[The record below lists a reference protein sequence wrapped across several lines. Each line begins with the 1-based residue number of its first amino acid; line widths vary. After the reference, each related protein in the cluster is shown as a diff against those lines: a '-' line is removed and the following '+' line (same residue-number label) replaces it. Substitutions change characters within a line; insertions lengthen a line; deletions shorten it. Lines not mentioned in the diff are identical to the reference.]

1 MAKARNV
8 NRPLSP
14 HLQVWKWG
22 PHMLV
27 SILHRVTGTGMATV
41 GVAVF
46 LWWLGA
52 LAAGEDSYAGF
63 MDLLTRSNGAPNIA
77 GYILGIGL
85 TLSFFQH
92 MMTGIRHFVMDAG
105 AAFELKA
112 NKSFAIL
119 TMVVSV
125 LLTAALWGY
134 LTYGHLKLAPVT
146 DNTPIVVETK

>member
-1 MAKARNV
+1 LAKARNI

-22 PHMLV
+22 PHMTV
-27 SILHRVTGTGMATV
+27 SILHRVTGSGMATV
-41 GVAVF
+41 GVGVF
-46 LWWLGA
+46 LWWLCA
-52 LAAGEDSYAGF
+52 LASGPEGYAKF
-63 MDLLTRSNGAPNIA
+63 LDCLTVESGAPNAI

-112 NKSFAIL
+112 NKNFAVM

-125 LLTAALWGY
+125 VLTAALWGWIVRGE
-134 LTYGHLKLAPVT
+134 LTKAPKAE
-146 DNTPIVVETK
+146 TPIAVEKK

>member
-1 MAKARNV
+1 MASARNE

-41 GVAVF
+41 GVIVL
-46 LWWLGA
+46 LWWLAA
-52 LAAGEDSYAGF
+52 LAGGEKTYADF
-63 MDLLTRSNGAPNIA
+63 MDLLTYASGAPNIA

-92 MMTGIRHFVMDAG
+92 MMSGIRHFVMDAG
-105 AAFELKA
+105 ASFELQA

-119 TMVVSV
+119 TIVISV
-125 LLTAALWGY
+125 LLTAVLWGY
-134 LTYGHLKLAPVT
+134 LSYGQLTAKPVENAP
-146 DNTPIVVETK
+146 IAVETK

>member
-1 MAKARNV
+1 MAKARNI

-27 SILHRVTGTGMATV
+27 SILHRVTGSGMATV
-41 GVAVF
+41 GVGVL

-52 LAAGEDSYAGF
+52 LASGPEATAAFLDCLTVDS
-63 MDLLTRSNGAPNIA
+63 GAPNAI

-92 MMTGIRHFVMDAG
+92 AMTGIRHLVMDAG

-112 NKSFAIL
+112 NKNFAVL

-125 LLTAALWGY
+125 ALTALLWGW
-134 LTYGHLKLAPVT
+134 LVYGELAKAPAT
-146 DNTPIVVETK
+146 ETPIAVEKK

>member
-1 MAKARNV
+1 MAKARNI

-22 PHMLV
+22 PHMTV
-27 SILHRVTGTGMATV
+27 SILHRVTGSGMATV
-41 GVAVF
+41 GVIVF

-52 LAAGEDSYAGF
+52 LAAGERDYARF
-63 MDLLTRSNGAPNIA
+63 MDLLTVKSGAPNIA

-112 NKSFAIL
+112 NKSFAVL
-119 TMVVSV
+119 TVVVSV

-134 LTYGHLKLAPVT
+134 ITYDQLKAAPAG
-146 DNTPIVVETK
+146 NAPIAVETK

>member
-1 MAKARNV
+1 MASARNE

-27 SILHRVTGTGMATV
+27 SILHRVTGSGMATV
-41 GVAVF
+41 GAIVF
-46 LWWLGA
+46 LAWLGA
-52 LAAGEDSYAGF
+52 LAGGKECYAWF
-63 MDLLTRSNGAPNIA
+63 MDLLTVKSGAPNIP

-92 MMTGIRHFVMDAG
+92 MMTGIRHFVLDAG

-112 NKSFAIL
+112 NRNFAIL

-125 LLTAALWGY
+125 TLTVLLWGY
-134 LTYGHLKLAPVT
+134 LSYDRLLAPPVA
-146 DNTPIVVETK
+146 NAPIQVETK

>member
-1 MAKARNV
+1 MAKARNI

-27 SILHRVTGTGMATV
+27 SILHRVTGSGMATV
-41 GVAVF
+41 GVGVL
-46 LWWLGA
+46 LWWLYA
-52 LAAGEDSYAGF
+52 LASGPESYAKF
-63 MDLLTRSNGAPNIA
+63 LDCLTAENGAPNAI

-92 MMTGIRHFVMDAG
+92 AMTGIRHLVMDAG

-112 NKSFAIL
+112 NKSFAVL

-125 LLTAALWGY
+125 ALTAILWGWIV
-134 LTYGHLKLAPVT
+134 YGDLART
-146 DNTPIVVETK
+146 TKSETPIAVETK

>member
-1 MAKARNV
+1 VAKARNI

-27 SILHRVTGTGMATV
+27 SILHRVTGSGMATV
-41 GVAVF
+41 GVGVL
-46 LWWLGA
+46 LWWLYA
-52 LAAGEDSYAGF
+52 LASGPESYAKF
-63 MDLLTRSNGAPNIA
+63 LDCLTVESGAPNAI

-92 MMTGIRHFVMDAG
+92 AMTGIRHFVLDAG
-105 AAFELKA
+105 AGYELKT
-112 NKSFAIL
+112 NKNFAVL

-125 LLTAALWGY
+125 ALTAILWGSIVY
-134 LTYGHLKLAPVT
+134 GDLTRTAKSE
-146 DNTPIVVETK
+146 TPIAVETK

>member
-1 MAKARNV
+1 
-8 NRPLSP
+8 
-14 HLQVWKWG
+14 
-22 PHMLV
+22 MLV
-27 SILHRVTGTGMATV
+27 SILHRVTGSGMATV
-41 GVAVF
+41 GVGIF

-52 LAAGEDSYAGF
+52 LAGGEESYAKF
-63 MDLLTRSNGAPNIA
+63 LDCLTVESGAPNIL

-105 AAFELKA
+105 AGFELQA
-112 NKSFAIL
+112 NKRFAVL

-134 LTYGHLKLAPVT
+134 LSFERLRGAPV
-146 DNTPIVVETK
+146 DNTPVAVEKK

>member
-1 MAKARNV
+1 MASARNET
-8 NRPLSP
+8 RPLSP

-27 SILHRVTGTGMATV
+27 SILHRVTGSGMATV
-41 GVAVF
+41 GVLVF
-46 LWWLGA
+46 LGWLGA
-52 LAAGEDSYAGF
+52 LAGGKECYDWF
-63 MDLLTRSNGAPNIA
+63 MDLLTVKSGAPNIA

-92 MMTGIRHFVMDAG
+92 MMTGIRHLVMDAG

-125 LLTAALWGY
+125 LLTALLWGY
-134 LTYGHLKLAPVT
+134 LSYGHLTAKPVENAP
-146 DNTPIVVETK
+146 IAVEMK

>member
-1 MAKARNV
+1 MATARNTD
-8 NRPLSP
+8 RPLSP

-27 SILHRVTGTGMATV
+27 SILHRVTGSGMATV
-41 GVAVF
+41 GAAIF

-52 LAAGEDSYAGF
+52 LAAGETAYAGF
-63 MDLLTRSNGAPNIA
+63 LDLLTVESGAPNIA

-92 MMTGIRHFVMDAG
+92 MMTGIRHFFLDAG
-105 AAFELKA
+105 AGYELET
-112 NKSFAIL
+112 NKRFAVL

-134 LTYGHLKLAPVT
+134 ITYGDLIAPAA
-146 DNTPIVVETK
+146 TPAPIAVEKK

>member
-1 MAKARNV
+1 MAKARNI

-27 SILHRVTGTGMATV
+27 SILHRVTGSGMATV

-52 LAAGEDSYAGF
+52 LASGPEATAKFLDC
-63 MDLLTRSNGAPNIA
+63 LTVSSGAPNII
-77 GYILGIGL
+77 GYVLGIGL

-92 MMTGIRHFVMDAG
+92 MMTGIRHLVMDAG

-112 NKSFAIL
+112 NKSFAVL

-125 LLTAALWGY
+125 TLTAALWGWIV
-134 LTYGHLKLAPVT
+134 YGQIAKAPKSE
-146 DNTPIVVETK
+146 TPIAVEMK

>member
-1 MAKARNV
+1 
-8 NRPLSP
+8 
-14 HLQVWKWG
+14 
-22 PHMLV
+22 MLV

-41 GVAVF
+41 GVFVL

-52 LAAGEDSYAGF
+52 LAAGERDYAKF
-63 MDLLTRSNGAPNIA
+63 MDLLTVQSGAPNIA

-92 MMTGIRHFVMDAG
+92 MMSGIRHFWMDAG

-119 TMVVSV
+119 TMIVSV

-134 LTYGHLKLAPVT
+134 IVFDQIKAAPA
-146 DNTPIVVETK
+146 DNAPIAVETK

>member
-1 MAKARNV
+1 MATARNT

-27 SILHRVTGTGMATV
+27 SILHRVTGSGMATV
-41 GVAVF
+41 GVGVF
-46 LWWLGA
+46 LWWLCA
-52 LAAGEDSYAGF
+52 LASGPEGYAKF
-63 MDLLTRSNGAPNIA
+63 LDCLTVESGAPNVI

-112 NKSFAIL
+112 NKSFAVM

-125 LLTAALWGY
+125 VLTAALWGWIVRGE
-134 LTYGHLKLAPVT
+134 LTKAPKAE
-146 DNTPIVVETK
+146 TPIAVEKK

>member
-1 MAKARNV
+1 MAKARNI

-27 SILHRVTGTGMATV
+27 SILHRVTGSGMATV
-41 GVAVF
+41 GVGVL
-46 LWWLGA
+46 LWWLYA
-52 LAAGEDSYAGF
+52 LASGPEAYAWFLDCLTNDS
-63 MDLLTRSNGAPNIA
+63 GAPNAI

-92 MMTGIRHFVMDAG
+92 AMTGIRHFVLDAG
-105 AAFELKA
+105 AGYELKT
-112 NKSFAIL
+112 NRNFAVL

-125 LLTAALWGY
+125 TLTAILWGWIV
-134 LTYGHLKLAPVT
+134 YGHLTSAPKAA
-146 DNTPIVVETK
+146 TPIAVETK

>member
-1 MAKARNV
+1 VAKARNI

-27 SILHRVTGTGMATV
+27 SILHRVTGSGMATV
-41 GVAVF
+41 GVGVL
-46 LWWLGA
+46 LWWLYA
-52 LAAGEDSYAGF
+52 LASGPEAYAKF
-63 MDLLTRSNGAPNIA
+63 LDCLTVESGAPNAI

-92 MMTGIRHFVMDAG
+92 AMTGIRHFVLDAG
-105 AAFELKA
+105 AGYELKT
-112 NKSFAIL
+112 NKNFAVL

-125 LLTAALWGY
+125 ALTAILWGSIVY
-134 LTYGHLKLAPVT
+134 GDLTRTTKSE
-146 DNTPIVVETK
+146 TPIAVETK

>member
-27 SILHRVTGTGMATV
+27 SILHRVTGSGMATV
-41 GVAVF
+41 GVGVF
-46 LWWLGA
+46 LWWLCA
-52 LAAGEDSYAGF
+52 LASGPEGYAKF
-63 MDLLTRSNGAPNIA
+63 LDCLTSDTGAPNWL
-77 GYILGIGL
+77 GYLLGVGL

-92 MMTGIRHFVMDAG
+92 AMTGIRHFFLDAG
-105 AAFELKA
+105 AGYELKT
-112 NKSFAIL
+112 NKSFAVV

-125 LLTAALWGY
+125 VLTAALWGWIVRGE
-134 LTYGHLKLAPVT
+134 LTKAPKVE
-146 DNTPIVVETK
+146 TPISVEKK

>member
-1 MAKARNV
+1 LAKARNI

-14 HLQVWKWG
+14 HLQIWKWG

-27 SILHRVTGTGMATV
+27 SILHRVTGSGMATV
-41 GVAVF
+41 GVALL
-46 LWWLGA
+46 LWWLAA
-52 LAAGEDSYAGF
+52 LAGGEDSYARF
-63 MDLLTRSNGAPNIA
+63 LDCLTVDSGAPNAI

-92 MMTGIRHFVMDAG
+92 MMSGIRHFVMDTG

-112 NKSFAIL
+112 NKSFAVL

-125 LLTAALWGY
+125 VLTVLLWGY
-134 LTYGHLKLAPVT
+134 ISYGHLNAAPT
-146 DNTPIVVETK
+146 ENAPIAVEKK

>member
-41 GVAVF
+41 GVFVF

-52 LAAGEDSYAGF
+52 LAAGEQHYARF
-63 MDLLTRSNGAPNIA
+63 MDLLTLQSGAPNIV
-77 GYILGIGL
+77 GYVLGIGL

-92 MMTGIRHFVMDAG
+92 IMSGIRHFWMDAG

-112 NKSFAIL
+112 NKSFAVL

-134 LTYGHLKLAPVT
+134 ISYERLKAAPAA
-146 DNTPIVVETK
+146 NAPIAVEKK

>member
-1 MAKARNV
+1 
-8 NRPLSP
+8 
-14 HLQVWKWG
+14 
-22 PHMLV
+22 MLV
-27 SILHRVTGTGMATV
+27 SILHRVTGSGMATV
-41 GVAVF
+41 GVIVF

-52 LAAGEDSYAGF
+52 LAGGKEGYDWF
-63 MDLLTRSNGAPNIA
+63 MDLLTVSSGAPNIA

-112 NKSFAIL
+112 NKSFAVA

-125 LLTAALWGY
+125 LLTALLWGY
-134 LTYGHLKLAPVT
+134 LSYGHLTAKPVENAP
-146 DNTPIVVETK
+146 IAVETK

>member
-1 MAKARNV
+1 MATARNI
-8 NRPLSP
+8 NRPLAP

-41 GVAVF
+41 GVAVL

-52 LAAGEDSYAGF
+52 LAAGEKDYARF
-63 MDLLTRSNGAPNIA
+63 MDLLTVKSGAPNIA
-77 GYILGIGL
+77 GYVLGIGL

-92 MMTGIRHFVMDAG
+92 MMSGIRHFWMDAG

-112 NKSFAIL
+112 NKRFAVL
-119 TMVVSV
+119 TMIVAG
-125 LLTAALWGY
+125 LLTAVLWGY
-134 LTYGHLKLAPVT
+134 ITYDQLKAAPVG
-146 DNTPIVVETK
+146 NAPIAVEKK

>member
-27 SILHRVTGTGMATV
+27 SILHRVTGSGMATV
-41 GVAVF
+41 GVGVF
-46 LWWLGA
+46 LWWLCA
-52 LAAGEDSYAGF
+52 LASGPEGYAKFLDCLTSDTGSPNWLGY
-63 MDLLTRSNGAPNIA
+63 LLGV
-77 GYILGIGL
+77 GL

-92 MMTGIRHFVMDAG
+92 AMTGIRHFVMDAG

-112 NKSFAIL
+112 NKNFAVL
-119 TMVVSV
+119 TMVISV
-125 LLTAALWGY
+125 VLTAALWGWIVRGE
-134 LTYGHLKLAPVT
+134 LTKAPKT
-146 DNTPIVVETK
+146 ETPIAVEKK

>member
-1 MAKARNV
+1 
-8 NRPLSP
+8 
-14 HLQVWKWG
+14 
-22 PHMLV
+22 MLV

-41 GVAVF
+41 GVFVF

-52 LAAGEDSYAGF
+52 MAAGEKDYARF
-63 MDLLTRSNGAPNIA
+63 MDLLTVKSGAPNIA
-77 GYILGIGL
+77 GYVLGIGL

-92 MMTGIRHFVMDAG
+92 MMSGIRHFWMDAG

-112 NKSFAIL
+112 NKRFAVL

-134 LTYGHLKLAPVT
+134 ITYDQLKAAPAG
-146 DNTPIVVETK
+146 NAPIAVETK

>member
-1 MAKARNV
+1 MAKARNI

-22 PHMLV
+22 PHMTV
-27 SILHRVTGTGMATV
+27 SILHRVTGSGMATV
-41 GVAVF
+41 GVGVF
-46 LWWLGA
+46 LWWLCA
-52 LAAGEDSYAGF
+52 LASGPEGYAKF
-63 MDLLTRSNGAPNIA
+63 LDCLTVESGAPNAI

-112 NKSFAIL
+112 NKNFAVM

-125 LLTAALWGY
+125 VLTAALWGWIVRGE
-134 LTYGHLKLAPVT
+134 LTKAPKAE
-146 DNTPIVVETK
+146 TPIAVEKK